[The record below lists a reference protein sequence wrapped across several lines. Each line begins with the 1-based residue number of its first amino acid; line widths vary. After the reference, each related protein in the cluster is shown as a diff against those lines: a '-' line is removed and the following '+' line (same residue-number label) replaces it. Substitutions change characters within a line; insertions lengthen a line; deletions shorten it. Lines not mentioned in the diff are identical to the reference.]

1 MPTPDGRRAFP
12 DPRSDGVRRS
22 PRQDRSRFTV
32 DTLLEAAAQLFGRDG
47 LATTTN
53 HIAERAGTSI
63 GTLYQYFPDKQAIL
77 HALARRHVTEA
88 AERLGAVFDELRAT
102 EPPFETTL
110 RAVLDVVAELHRD
123 RPGLHALMHRIALRE
138 AGELA
143 AVHAFEDHLANELAY
158 HLRRCRRGG
167 PDPALTARILMH
179 TIDAQVHRV
188 HPRHPLTTDDLV
200 AMVEQLAPPV
210 SAP

>member
-1 MPTPDGRRAFP
+1 MSHR
-12 DPRSDGVRRS
+12 VRRS

-32 DTLLEAAAQLFGRDG
+32 DILLEAAAQLFGRDG
-47 LATTTN
+47 TATTTN
-53 HIAERAGTSI
+53 HIAARAGTSI

-77 HALARRHVTEA
+77 NALARRHVADA
-88 AERLGAVFDELRAT
+88 AARLGAVLDELRAA

-110 RAVLDVVAELHRD
+110 RTVLDVVVDLHRD
-123 RPGLHALMHRIALRE
+123 RPGLHGLMHRMALPA

-143 AVHAFEDHLANELAY
+143 AVHALEDHLANEIDH
-158 HLRRCRRGG
+158 HLRRCARGG
-167 PDPALTARILMH
+167 PDPALTARILVH

-188 HPRHPLTTDDLV
+188 HPRHPLTTDELMTV
-200 AMVEQLAPPV
+200 VEQLTRPV

>member
-1 MPTPDGRRAFP
+1 MSRGA
-12 DPRSDGVRRS
+12 RRS

-53 HIAERAGTSI
+53 HIAARAGTSI

-88 AERLGAVFDELRAT
+88 ATRLGAVLDEVRAA
-102 EPPFETTL
+102 EPPFEPAL
-110 RAVLDVVAELHRD
+110 RRVLDVVVDLHRD
-123 RPGLHALMHRIALRE
+123 RPGLHALMHRMALRE

-143 AVHAFEDHLANELAY
+143 VMHPSRIISRTNSPTTSAAAVAVAPTRRRPPACWCTRSM
-158 HLRRCRRGG
+158 RRCTG
-167 PDPALTARILMH
+167 
-179 TIDAQVHRV
+179 
-188 HPRHPLTTDDLV
+188 
-200 AMVEQLAPPV
+200 
-210 SAP
+210 

>member
-1 MPTPDGRRAFP
+1 MSR
-12 DPRSDGVRRS
+12 GVRRS

-32 DTLLEAAAQLFGRDG
+32 DTLLQAAAQLFGRDG

-77 HALARRHVTEA
+77 HALARRHVAEA
-88 AERLGAVFDELRAT
+88 AARLGAVLDDVRAA
-102 EPPFETTL
+102 EPPFETAL
-110 RAVLDVVAELHRD
+110 RRVLDVVVDLHRD
-123 RPGLHALMHRIALRE
+123 QPGLHALMHRAALRE

-143 AVHAFEDHLANELAY
+143 IVHALEDHLVSELAH
-158 HLRRCRRGG
+158 HLRRGNRGD
-167 PDPALTARILMH
+167 PDPEVTARVLVH
-179 TIDAQVHRV
+179 TIDAQIHRV
-188 HPRHPLTTDDLV
+188 APRHALTTDDLMTV
-200 AMVEQLAPPV
+200 VDRLAPPI

>member
-1 MPTPDGRRAFP
+1 MSHGL
-12 DPRSDGVRRS
+12 RRS
-22 PRQDRSRFTV
+22 PRQGRSRFTV

-77 HALARRHVTEA
+77 HTLARRHVTEA
-88 AERLGAVFDELRAT
+88 AARLGTVFDELRAA
-102 EPPFETTL
+102 EPPFDTTL
-110 RAVLDVVAELHRD
+110 RTVLDVVVDLHRD
-123 RPGLHALMHRIALRE
+123 RPGLHALMHRMALRE

-143 AVHAFEDHLANELAY
+143 AMHALEEHLVHELAY
-158 HLRRCRRGG
+158 HLDRCRRGG
-167 PDPALTARILMH
+167 PDPELTARILVH

-188 HPRHPLTTDDLV
+188 HPRHPMTVEDLS
-200 AMVEQLAPPV
+200 AIAERLAPPV